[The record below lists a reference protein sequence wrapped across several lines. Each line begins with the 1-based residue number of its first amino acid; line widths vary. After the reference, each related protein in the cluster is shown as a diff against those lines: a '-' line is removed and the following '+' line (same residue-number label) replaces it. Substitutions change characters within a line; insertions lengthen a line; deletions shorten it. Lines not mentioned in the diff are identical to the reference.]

1 MRIGKLIAAFVG
13 ITMVIGSL
21 GLVVAGT
28 FMVAATDD
36 VDGFISAGPVR
47 VRTDAAAVV
56 GEDIDLFLDEPVR
69 GSAFLGL
76 ENIETR
82 LAVNSR
88 NDKRLFVGIGPA
100 RDVDHFLAGASYSVV
115 EIDSTGDHVVLDD
128 FAGSSSVERPA
139 DQDFWVAST
148 LDDVL
153 NWDLESGLWTFV
165 VMNQDGTAGIDTS
178 ITAAARVPFL
188 RPIGAA
194 ILVAGLLGLVAGGA
208 LVYFGVRSDRQPVIV
223 SPPQPPLEPA
233 PVA

>member
-56 GEDIDLFLDEPVR
+56 VEDIDLFLDEPVR

-88 NDKRLFVGIGPA
+88 NDKGLFVGIAPA
-100 RDVDHFLAGASYSVV
+100 RDVDHFLAGASYSAV
-115 EIDSTGDHVVLDD
+115 EGFGDRVVLDD
-128 FAGSSSVERPA
+128 FAGSSSVEPPA
-139 DQDFWVAST
+139 DQNFWVAST

-153 NWDLESGLWTFV
+153 NWDLESGLWTVV
-165 VMNQDGTAGIDTS
+165 VMNQDGTAGIDAS
-178 ITAAARVPFL
+178 VTAAARVPFL

-194 ILVAGLLGLVAGGA
+194 ILVAGLLGLVAGGT

>member
-13 ITMVIGSL
+13 VTMVIGSL

-88 NDKRLFVGIGPA
+88 NDKGLFVGIGPA
-100 RDVDHFLAGASYSVV
+100 GDVDHFLAGASYSAV
-115 EIDSTGDHVVLDD
+115 EVFGDDVVLDD
-128 FAGSSSVERPA
+128 FAGSSSVEPPD

-148 LDDVL
+148 LDEVL
-153 NWDLESGLWTFV
+153 NWDLESGLWTVV
-165 VMNQDGTAGIDTS
+165 VMNQDGTPGIDAS
-178 ITAAARVPFL
+178 VTAAARVPFL

-194 ILVAGLLGLVAGGA
+194 ILVAGLLGLVAGGT